1 MTVAI
6 YTNENYPLTSEYW
19 IESKSLRL
27 SSPLLVFIPGNP
39 GLIDY
44 YVTYMNI
51 ISEKYPNYNIL
62 VVGHAGYQTSDNYVE
77 AGNGDHPEFYTLEYQ
92 VEHKV
97 QILKKRI
104 FEGHYN
110 LSFMCHSV
118 GSYITQRVI
127 KRLLLDEEV
136 KGLINIEFVGFIC
149 PTIVDIA
156 KSESGVLF
164 TKLFNIMPVV
174 SFAVW
179 FILFLQCIL
188 RDSWAKVI
196 IRKYAIDQ
204 PKLSDS
210 RLKEAHENA
219 VEATFKIYKSPRIVR
234 QALSLAREE
243 LNVIHRDDKLNDWFF
258 EDLPELSDVKIWCFF
273 AFSDYWV
280 HDNTRDYILSRYHNK
295 ENKRV
300 MFQIGDDHKMDQKSI
315 GHSFCVD
322 QTVEFANITL
332 KALDDMNFGN

>member
-1 MTVAI
+1 MTLAI
-6 YTNENYPLTSEYW
+6 YTNKDHPLTSEYW
-19 IESKSLRL
+19 IKSKSAKP
-27 SSPLLVFIPGNP
+27 SSRLLVFIPGNP

-44 YVTYMNI
+44 YVSYMNI
-51 ISEKYPNYNIL
+51 VSEKYPNYDIL
-62 VVGHAGYQTSDNYVE
+62 IVGHAGYQTSDNYVQ
-77 AGNGDHPEFYTLEYQ
+77 AGNGNHPEFYTLDYQ

-104 FEGHYN
+104 LEGHHT

-127 KRLLLDEEV
+127 KRLLQDDEV
-136 KGLINIEFVGFIC
+136 KNVIKIEFVGFIC

-164 TKLFNIMPVV
+164 TKLFNMIPVV

-179 FILFLQCIL
+179 FIVFLQCIL
-188 RDSWAKVI
+188 RDSWAKAI
-196 IRKYAIDQ
+196 IRKFAIDK
-204 PKLSDS
+204 PKSSDM

-219 VEATFKIYKSPRIVR
+219 VNATFKIYKSRRIVR

-258 EDLPELSDVKIWCFF
+258 EVLPKSFDVKIWCFF

-280 HDNTRDYILSRYHNK
+280 HDNTRDYILSRYHNQ
-295 ENKRV
+295 ENERV
-300 MFQIGDDHKMDQKSI
+300 VFQIGDDHKIDQKSI

-322 QTVEFANITL
+322 QTVEFASITL
-332 KALDDMNFGN
+332 KALEDINFGN